1 MRIVLTGATGFIG
14 KRLIQQFLNEG
25 HEVSVL
31 GRSRPKDS
39 RASHF
44 WWDAMKGEPLDA
56 SLIDVDAVIN
66 LVGEPVAQRWDAD
79 VKRRIRESRVTGT
92 RNLINALARQRR
104 LPRVLVSASASGYYG
119 ERGDEVLTERSAP
132 GQGFLS
138 DVCVEWEREAMRATD
153 FGIRVALVRI
163 GIVLGPDGGALERM
177 LPPFRMGVGG
187 KLGDGKQWMSWIHV
201 DDLVSLLA
209 YSMEADAAQGPLNGV
224 APEPVRNS
232 QFTETLASVI
242 HRPALFPAPKFGLKL
257 IFGEMAD
264 IVTGSQRIVPEA
276 TQRTGFSWRYPSL
289 RAALEQ
295 ATR

>member
-14 KRLIQQFLNEG
+14 KRLIKQFLDEG

-66 LVGEPVAQRWDAD
+66 LVGEPVAQRWDTD
-79 VKRRIRESRVTGT
+79 VKRRIRESRVAGT

-104 LPRVLVSASASGYYG
+104 LPRVLVSASATGYYG

-132 GQGFLS
+132 GTGFLS
-138 DVCVEWEREAMRATD
+138 EVCVEWEREAMRATEL
-153 FGIRVALVRI
+153 GIRVAVVRI

-177 LPPFRMGVGG
+177 LPPFHMGVGG

-201 DDLVSLLA
+201 DDLVNLLA
-209 YSMEADAAQGPLNGV
+209 YSMKSEAAEGPLNGV
-224 APEPVRNS
+224 APEPVRNAE
-232 QFTETLASVI
+232 FTDTLASVI

-257 IFGEMAD
+257 LFGEMAD
-264 IVTGSQRIVPEA
+264 IVTGSQRIIPEA
-276 TQRTGFSWRYPSL
+276 TREAGFTWRYPTL